1 MMSERDDD
9 LLMADLLG
17 EAPATPDPGF
27 RYDVLFRASIRAR
40 RRAAMSKALNQIA
53 LFSAIGLIFPVAGA
67 LGLTWEMAQPL
78 VIATGLLALGLTA
91 ASVTILGPRAV
102 LARSRAILTRS

>member
-1 MMSERDDD
+1 MSERDDD

-27 RYDVLFRASIRAR
+27 RYDVLFRTSIRAR

-53 LFSAIGLIFPVAGA
+53 LFSAIGLVFPIAGA
-67 LGLTWEMAQPL
+67 LGLTWETAQPL
-78 VIATGLLALGLTA
+78 VMAVAALAVGLTV
-91 ASVTILGPRAV
+91 ASVSILGPRAV
-102 LARSRAILTRS
+102 LARSRALLVRG

>member
-27 RYDVLFRASIRAR
+27 RFDVLSRTSLRAR

-53 LFSAIGLIFPVAGA
+53 LFSAIGLIFPTAGA
-67 LGLTWEMAQPL
+67 LGLTWEVAQPL
-78 VIATGLLALGLTA
+78 VMAAGLLVLGLTA

-102 LARSRAILTRS
+102 LARSRAILTRA

>member
-27 RYDVLFRASIRAR
+27 RYDVVVRVSAQAR
-40 RRAAMSKALNQIA
+40 RRRAWSRALNQIA
-53 LFSAIGLIFPVAGA
+53 LYSAIGLVFPILGA
-67 LGLTWEMAQPL
+67 LGVTWNNAQPIL
-78 VIATGLLALGLTA
+78 MTAAALSVGLLAATI
-91 ASVTILGPRAV
+91 SILGPRAA
-102 LARSRAILTRS
+102 LARSRAFFGRA